1 MTCAVDLAAHC
12 IKLGSKCCCCQC
24 KLLALLL
31 RQFYTLHSVN
41 NKCVVVVIVVEQQSN
56 NGNTYFSSSLF
67 WKIFFFL
74 VSPPFGFFF
83 LFSFGTCRCCYC
95 CWIFL
100 DGTLKERTECCKLK
114 LEKGAELI
122 CMYHSVCKYAFSLVL
137 FLIAAARCCFV
148 SSRCF
153 CCCSLCPVL
162 MLFNC
167 RL

>member
-1 MTCAVDLAAHC
+1 M
-12 IKLGSKCCCCQC
+12 
-24 KLLALLL
+24 
-31 RQFYTLHSVN
+31 
-41 NKCVVVVIVVEQQSN
+41 
-56 NGNTYFSSSLF
+56 
-67 WKIFFFL
+67 
-74 VSPPFGFFF
+74 SPPFGFFF

-167 RL
+167 RLQLNLLIIFHSCSLSHCHQHSGPSTNTTILPVTITAGNFLFWVV